1 MAKRDRVPMF
11 LARRAYRRR
20 RLIDAARLLP
30 VFAGFLVLVPLLWD
44 DGRGDAPVMA
54 EHAAYLF
61 VIWALFVAAA
71 AALAAALRPSDLN
84 LPKGAKHDADA
95 GDAG

>member
-1 MAKRDRVPMF
+1 MAKRDRTPMF

-44 DGRGDAPVMA
+44 DGTGGAPVMA
-54 EHAAYLF
+54 QHAAYLF
-61 VIWALFVAAA
+61 VIWALFVLIA
-71 AALAAALRPSDLN
+71 AALAVALRPADLD
-84 LPKGAKHDADA
+84 LPKGAKQDADVADA
-95 GDAG
+95 G

>member
-1 MAKRDRVPMF
+1 MF

-20 RLIDAARLLP
+20 RVIDAARLLP

-44 DGRGDAPVMA
+44 DGHRGTPVMA
-54 EHAAYLF
+54 QHAAYIF

-71 AALAAALRPSDLN
+71 AALAFALRPADLN
-84 LPKGAKHDADA
+84 RPKGSEDDADA
-95 GDAG
+95 ADEA

>member
-1 MAKRDRVPMF
+1 MF

-20 RLIDAARLLP
+20 RVIDAARLLP

-44 DGRGDAPVMA
+44 DGHRGTPVMA
-54 EHAAYLF
+54 QHAAYIF

-71 AALAAALRPSDLN
+71 AALAFALRPGDLN
-84 LPKGAKHDADA
+84 RPKESEDDADA
-95 GDAG
+95 ADEA

>member
-1 MAKRDRVPMF
+1 MAKRDRTPTF

-20 RLIDAARLLP
+20 RVIDAARLLP

-44 DGRGDAPVMA
+44 DGAGGAPVMA
-54 EHAAYLF
+54 GHAAYIF

-71 AALAAALRPSDLN
+71 AGLAVALRPADLD

-95 GDAG
+95 GDGP

>member
-1 MAKRDRVPMF
+1 MAKRERMPMF

-54 EHAAYLF
+54 QHAAYLF
-61 VIWALFVAAA
+61 MIWALFVAAA
-71 AALAAALRPSDLN
+71 ANSAQIMKR
-84 LPKGAKHDADA
+84 
-95 GDAG
+95 